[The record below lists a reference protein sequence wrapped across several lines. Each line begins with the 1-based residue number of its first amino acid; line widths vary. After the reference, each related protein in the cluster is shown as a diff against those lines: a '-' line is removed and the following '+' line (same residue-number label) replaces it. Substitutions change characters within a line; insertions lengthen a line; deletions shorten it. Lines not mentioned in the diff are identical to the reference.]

1 MANPKRKQPTDED
14 EESTTDRRDSSLTPP
29 DESLDEFLGGMF
41 QQSATGDDKGMP
53 ALDWLKSKFKTK
65 SAAIRYLH
73 EQGHSVNEIRKHLNL
88 KYQHVR
94 NVLTTNLKRGP
105 NEDFHLSE
113 GQIIEE
119 FKSHD
124 EPDKD

>member
-14 EESTTDRRDSSLTPP
+14 EEDVGSRRESSLTPP

-41 QQSATGDDKGMP
+41 QQTATGDGSGMP
-53 ALDWLKSKFKTK
+53 TLDWLKTKFKTK

-94 NVLTTNLKRGP
+94 NVLTTQLKRGP
-105 NEDFHLSE
+105 NEDFHLGE

-119 FKSHD
+119 FKD
-124 EPDKD
+124 NAEED